1 MMQQTLKCLSV
12 LLTYPS
18 QELQGARAEMSTVI
32 EAETRLSGA
41 SKAALLD
48 LIRQIGETD
57 LIDLQ
62 AHYVSLFDQ
71 GRDLSLHIFEHVH
84 GQSRDRG
91 QAMVDL
97 IALYR
102 SHGFEVSAHEL
113 PDYLPL
119 LLEFS
124 AHLAEDEA
132 RQLLG
137 DVMPVIS
144 VVGARLAH
152 RNEGCQ
158 AIFTALAE
166 LAGTPEALAD
176 KHDEVSQEG
185 PDEALVN
192 MDRIWE
198 EEAVTFMSS
207 PDSCQQASQG
217 QAAVAPVQWVPRK
230 ASKQAAG
237 RNSYPDGGS

>member
-18 QELQGARAEMSTVI
+18 QELQDARAEMSTLI

-41 SKAALLD
+41 SKVALLD
-48 LIRQIGETD
+48 LIRHLGETD
-57 LIDLQ
+57 LMDLQ

-71 GRDLSLHIFEHVH
+71 GRDLSLHVFEHVH

-97 IALYR
+97 LALYR
-102 SHGFEVSAHEL
+102 SQGFELSAHEL

-124 AHLAEDEA
+124 AQLPEPEA
-132 RQLLG
+132 RQLLD
-137 DVMPVIS
+137 DVMHVIALL
-144 VVGARLAH
+144 GARLA
-152 RNEGCQ
+152 RRDEASA

-166 LAGTPEALAD
+166 LAGCPAALAD
-176 KHDEVSQEG
+176 KQDEVAEEG
-185 PDEALVN
+185 PNETLVN
-192 MDRIWE
+192 MDKIWE

-207 PDSCQQASQG
+207 PESCQQGSQG
-217 QAAVAPVQWVPRK
+217 QAGVTPIQWVPRK
-230 ASKQAAG
+230 SSKQAAG
-237 RNSYPDGGS
+237 HNSSVDGGS